1 MFLTIFYHIVLPLLD
16 FSQYNYKITTMSW
29 IHLNSAS
36 DTTAPKSET
45 TAPQSETT
53 TPKSETTA
61 PKSETIVPQSET
73 TTPKSETTAPESET
87 TTPQSETIAPP
98 DAPHQINSQNGH
110 TNLTV
115 TLQC

>member
-53 TPKSETTA
+53 A
-61 PKSETIVPQSET
+61 PQSET
-73 TTPKSETTAPESET
+73 TTPQSESTSPQSETTAPESE
-87 TTPQSETIAPP
+87 PIAPP
-98 DAPHQINSQNGH
+98 DAPPQNYSQNGH
-110 TNLTV
+110 TKLMV